1 MSGLALFTLVHVAI
15 SLIGIVLGC
24 IVVLGFISAQQVS
37 KWTTLFLTTTLATT
51 VTGFLFPFNGFTPA
65 IGVGILSMA
74 ILILA
79 LVALYKFRLA
89 GSWRSVYVVSAV
101 VALYFNVFVLVVQS
115 FLKIPLLH
123 KLAPQGSEP
132 PFAIAQGIVL
142 LVFVVGGFLSVRRF
156 HPSVEAN
163 V

>member
-1 MSGLALFTLVHVAI
+1 MSGLAFFTLVHVVI
-15 SLIGIVLGC
+15 SLIGIFSGC
-24 IVVLGFISAQQVS
+24 TVVLGFITAQQVS

-74 ILILA
+74 ILVLAIL
-79 LVALYKFRLA
+79 ALYKFRLA
-89 GSWRSVYVVSAV
+89 GPWRSVYVVSAV
-101 VALYFNVFVLVVQS
+101 VALYFNVFVLLVQS

-123 KLAPQGSEP
+123 ALAPQGSEP

-142 LVFVVGGFLSVRRF
+142 LLFVVGGFLSVRRF
-156 HPSVEAN
+156 HPSV
-163 V
+163 

>member
-1 MSGLALFTLVHVAI
+1 MF
-15 SLIGIVLGC
+15 
-24 IVVLGFISAQQVS
+24 GFITTQQIS
-37 KWTTLFLTTTLATT
+37 KWTPLFLVTTTATT

-79 LVALYKFRLA
+79 ILALYKFRLA
-89 GSWRSVYVVSAV
+89 GSWRSVYVASAV

-115 FLKIPLLH
+115 FLKNPTLH
-123 KLAPQGSEP
+123 ALAPQGSEP

-142 LVFVVGGFLSVRRF
+142 LLFVVGGFLSVRRF
-156 HPSVEAN
+156 HPSI
-163 V
+163 